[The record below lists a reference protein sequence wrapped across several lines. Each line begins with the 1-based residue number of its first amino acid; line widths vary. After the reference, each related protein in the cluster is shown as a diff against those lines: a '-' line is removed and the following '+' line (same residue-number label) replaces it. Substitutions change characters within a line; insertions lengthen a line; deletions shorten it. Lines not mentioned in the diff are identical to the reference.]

1 MENIGR
7 RDFVRRAA
15 VGSIALVSA
24 PALVNAIAGTAR
36 ADGGRGYYFQS
47 LSAGPTVGSVVHR
60 MIMGG
65 CGSVS
70 ADEVSG
76 GGTFLHFDNATAVPR
91 TILGTGTWR
100 ARKLTAFDVIG
111 TYGELVAGIMEADVR
126 LRPVSGGSVP
136 ASLKVVCNIGPA
148 GLINT
153 GEHEGFILTVG
164 GLTFEP
170 LSPEV
175 GLTVFTNRPPFD

>member
-36 ADGGRGYYFQS
+36 ADSGRGYYFQAVS
-47 LSAGPTVGSVVHR
+47 KAPDVDSVQHR

-76 GGTFLHFDNATAVPR
+76 GGTFLHFDDATAVPK

-100 ARKLTAFDVIG
+100 SRRLVDFDAIG
-111 TYGELVAGIMEADVR
+111 TYGQLVAGIMEAEIR
-126 LRPVSGGSVP
+126 LRPVTGGSMP
-136 ASLKVVCNIGPA
+136 ATLKVFCNIGAA
-148 GLINT
+148 GLFT
-153 GEHEGFILTVG
+153 GQPEGFNLDVG
-164 GLTFEP
+164 GLSFTP
-170 LSPEV
+170 LL
-175 GLTVFTNRPPFD
+175 GLTIFTNRPPFG